1 MKPHLIHKWVHYVLL
16 VLIVAAVIS
25 CSSATPSTPDS
36 PVSIVP
42 SPVQPSKEIQQPTP
56 IPQATP
62 TPEGSAPTVARPSNN
77 TATSNDQKATPTA
90 TFAHHQNPSLTATP
104 TRPPPAPPPTAIPT
118 QAQEIKQTM
127 TPNEAMEMVQK
138 NPELCNNPT
147 EMMVTL
153 CEAMA
158 SPDTGDTPGSNQMH
172 ENRQG
177 DRMAPPADT
186 NQLDYSLVD
195 PNNPPR
201 IATHNFIDLDPYIGI
216 SKLRSAY
223 GHDYTIGDDEHDPEG
238 KSCRSMKHYFDAY
251 TTDQRW
257 AGNFGSYDTKG
268 TVKFYAP
275 ADGLLT
281 QIMPNEISG
290 GTEYQF
296 TIQATQYPTI
306 TFGFHH
312 VDLLEELRSGGS
324 VVAGQHL
331 GYIARPH
338 GQGEIVVMVMV
349 GMRMSEYISFFDI
362 MTDDVFALYQARG
375 INSRAEMSITKEE
388 RDANPIQCDTDFDKG
403 GKFIAQG
410 DLETFSKWQSGP
422 DNWVWLPK

>member
-1 MKPHLIHKWVHYVLL
+1 
-16 VLIVAAVIS
+16 
-25 CSSATPSTPDS
+25 
-36 PVSIVP
+36 
-42 SPVQPSKEIQQPTP
+42 
-56 IPQATP
+56 
-62 TPEGSAPTVARPSNN
+62 
-77 TATSNDQKATPTA
+77 
-90 TFAHHQNPSLTATP
+90 
-104 TRPPPAPPPTAIPT
+104 
-118 QAQEIKQTM
+118 M
-127 TPNEAMEMVQK
+127 TPNEAMAMVQK
-138 NPELCNNPT
+138 NPELCDNPT
-147 EMMVTL
+147 GMMVIV

-158 SPDTGDTPGSNQMH
+158 SRNTGDTPGSNQTR
-172 ENRQG
+172 EQRQG
-177 DRMAPPADT
+177 DRTAPPADT
-186 NQLDYSLVD
+186 NQADYSLVD

-223 GHDYTIGDDEHDPEG
+223 GHDYSFGDDEHDPEG

-268 TVKFYAP
+268 NVKFYAP

-281 QIMPNEISG
+281 QIMSNAISG

-296 TIQATQYPTI
+296 MIQATQYPTI
-306 TFGFHH
+306 MFGFHH

-338 GQGEIVVMVMV
+338 GQGEIAVMVMV

-362 MTDDVFALYQARG
+362 MTDDVFAMYQARG
-375 INSRAEMSITKEE
+375 IKSRAEMSITKEE
-388 RDANPIQCDTDFDKG
+388 RDANPIKCDTDFEQG

-410 DLETFSKWQSGP
+410 DPETFAKWQSGP